1 MRLDHLLSREHFIL
15 PVAGAVVVFVVLCFL
30 VFRVAR
36 GEWSVPGPCFV
47 GLGALSGFGLAGLA
61 GYLGAGFGLCLG
73 FLVGWLF
80 FV

>member
-1 MRLDHLLSREHFIL
+1 MVGSWSR
-15 PVAGAVVVFVVLCFL
+15 
-30 VFRVAR
+30 
-36 GEWSVPGPCFV
+36 FV